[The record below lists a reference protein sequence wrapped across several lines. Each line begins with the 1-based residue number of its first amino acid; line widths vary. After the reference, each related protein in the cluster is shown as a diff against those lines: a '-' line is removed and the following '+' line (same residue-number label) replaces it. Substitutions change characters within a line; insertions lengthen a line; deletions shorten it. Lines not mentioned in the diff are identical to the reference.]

1 MPCEHYQDAI
11 IEAAASCTGPEGEL
25 RAHLAACASCRTV
38 FAQEQSLFS
47 SMDDGLRSVANPEVP
62 TSLLPRVRALL
73 ADEPAP
79 IRSWRFPSFVLAGAA
94 VIVVILLVARTVWH
108 TSIAPPP
115 SNTVSNSTTP
125 STIRQQPEAQNSSA
139 AQPITENSGA
149 HPHVAATRIPAHPA
163 SSAAHESMPEILV
176 SPDQEALLVNYAE
189 QWRQRKRLPLVATNF
204 EATNLPPLQI
214 APIQIA
220 QLDVKLMA
228 EEQAQ

>member
-108 TSIAPPP
+108 R
-115 SNTVSNSTTP
+115 TP
-125 STIRQQPEAQNSSA
+125 CRTQPRLRRYGSSWKPKI
-139 AQPITENSGA
+139 Q
-149 HPHVAATRIPAHPA
+149 V
-163 SSAAHESMPEILV
+163 
-176 SPDQEALLVNYAE
+176 
-189 QWRQRKRLPLVATNF
+189 QRSL
-204 EATNLPPLQI
+204 
-214 APIQIA
+214 
-220 QLDVKLMA
+220 
-228 EEQAQ
+228 